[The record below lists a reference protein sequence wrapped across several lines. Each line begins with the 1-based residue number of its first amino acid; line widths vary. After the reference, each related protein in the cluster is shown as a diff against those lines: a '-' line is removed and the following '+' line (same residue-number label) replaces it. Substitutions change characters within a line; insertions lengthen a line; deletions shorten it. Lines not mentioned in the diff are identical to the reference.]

1 MRGELILLFH
11 SVLSNC
17 INFYSNFCLTFER
30 ICCPKPAASSNRSV
44 LVSRWRLYMRGKSGE
59 GRKTVINK
67 WSIIKTKHVKMFLI
81 SFHQWDF
88 TEWIIRINVTAKMK
102 TIFIYGW
109 LIIWLYIVF
118 RLAQKYLT
126 HGDVIIVVEGLLKV
140 GLYWLLFASY

>member
-1 MRGELILLFH
+1 MYNKTVLDWLLGHQQFYFTSNG
-11 SVLSNC
+11 SVVRSLRLRATDLSS
-17 INFYSNFCLTFER
+17 FPDDMST
-30 ICCPKPAASSNRSV
+30 
-44 LVSRWRLYMRGKSGE
+44 WRGKSGE

-102 TIFIYGW
+102 TIIIYGW

-118 RLAQKYLT
+118 WLAQKYLT

-140 GLYWLLFASY
+140 GLYWSLFASY